1 MKDENVEVLEP
12 ELTEQFDTGDMVT
25 FGAAAALLGI
35 AIFAGGAI
43 ITGVITGLAA
53 TFGLGIFIWKTKR
66 HAPKCWNWMVDHP
79 IKTDIGI
86 SVLFFATMVAGATLG
101 GLVAGTSAVVFSTA
115 GLPLMKYVGKVE
127 GVEELKFSMKDLLPK
142 QGSKQAVAFNS

>member
-1 MKDENVEVLEP
+1 MDNEEIEVLEP
-12 ELTEQFDTGDMVT
+12 ELTEQLDTGDMIV

-53 TFGLGIFIWKTKR
+53 TFGLGIFIWKTR
-66 HAPKCWNWMVDHP
+66 ASSPKHWNWMVDNP

-127 GVEELKFSMKDLLPK
+127 GVEELKFSVRDLIPK
-142 QGSKQAVAFNS
+142 TGSKQVVAFSS

>member
-1 MKDENVEVLEP
+1 MKDEEIEVIEPEVLAE
-12 ELTEQFDTGDMVT
+12 EEIETGDIVV

-35 AIFAGGAI
+35 AILTGGAI

-53 TFGLGIFIWKTKR
+53 TFGLGIFIWKTKA
-66 HAPKCWNWMVDHP
+66 HAPKFWNWMVDHP
-79 IKTDIGI
+79 IKTDVGI

-115 GLPLMKYVGKVE
+115 GLPLMRYVGK
-127 GVEELKFSMKDLLPK
+127 KRICRIY
-142 QGSKQAVAFNS
+142 